1 MKDPECIESQLEALN
16 CMRRILAIE
25 TKVGRIEEDLKIWRL
40 EQREFVVEQKETLS
54 IYLASQAEMSK
65 KLDEILIKV
74 QANTKVT
81 GPISKV
87 LDKAKTKSLW
97 IVIGLALTGLVS
109 GIVYAFGG
117 DPEPIKAFFKDSFER
132 WL

>member
-1 MKDPECIESQLEALN
+1 MTDRECIEGQLEALT
-16 CMRRILAIE
+16 CMRRIEAIE

-74 QANTKVT
+74 QANTRVT
-81 GPISKV
+81 GPISKA

-97 IVIGLALTGLVS
+97 IVIGLALAGLGS
-109 GIVYAFGG
+109 AIAYALGG
-117 DPEPIKAFFKDSFER
+117 DPEPIKAFLKR
-132 WL
+132 WF